1 MTLPTLPTVTIN
13 CKNIAHEALYDHF
26 EKKQDEGRWDKYNAD
41 MLTFVNYLWNR
52 QMGSVVAMSHSGI
65 GEDVSNGF
73 IQFICDHPV
82 MLNNLISELSTVRD
96 ITPRTVQPT
105 IEIRS
110 KSLPRDVDIP
120 GIHSHITVMFRTPR
134 FRTRTEAS
142 GWWSTLAGKVTQS
155 YETNIGDGH
164 VESRVA

>member
-1 MTLPTLPTVTIN
+1 MNTLPTVAIN
-13 CKNIAHEALYDHF
+13 CKHVAHEALYDHF
-26 EKKQDEGRWDKYNAD
+26 AKKQDDGRWDKYNKD

-52 QMGSVVAMSHSGI
+52 NLGSVVAMSHSGI

-82 MLNNLISELSTVRD
+82 MMNDLISELSTVRD
-96 ITPRTVQPT
+96 ITSRASQPT

-110 KSLPRDVDIP
+110 KSLPRDVEIP
-120 GIHSHITVMFRTPR
+120 GMQSHITVMFRSPR
-134 FRTRTEAS
+134 FRSRTEAS
-142 GWWSTLAGKVTQS
+142 IWWATLADKVSQS
-155 YETNIGDGH
+155 YESTIGDGH

>member
-1 MTLPTLPTVTIN
+1 MNPLPTVTLN
-13 CKNIAHEALYDHF
+13 CKNVTHEAIYDHF
-26 EKKQDEGRWDKYNAD
+26 AKKQDEGRWDKYNAD

-73 IQFICDHPV
+73 IQFICDHPA
-82 MLNNLISELSTVRD
+82 MLNDLISELSTVRD
-96 ITPRTVQPT
+96 ITPRLVQPT

-110 KSLPRDVDIP
+110 KSLPREIDIP
-120 GIHSHITVMFRTPR
+120 GKHSHIVVMFRTPR
-134 FRTRTEAS
+134 FRTRSEAS
-142 GWWSTLAGKVTQS
+142 GWWATLASKVTQS